1 MSTKRKSYSAD
12 FKAKLALEV
21 VEGEKTVNEI
31 ASQYEVLP
39 TSLKNWKKQFLENM
53 SLAFDKSKVV
63 KEYKDE
69 IEELKKS
76 KDSMAKKLGETI
88 VEKEFLEGKLVSL
101 ASSKE
106 RKALLDTKLNL
117 SLNQQCKL
125 LKVNK
130 SSLYYEPKKPF
141 STSTDIKLLDAI
153 NNIYSDF
160 PSYGYRRITKQL
172 QIDGHN
178 IGKKLVKKAMKYMG
192 IEALYPKPKTT
203 TANKEH
209 YKYPYLLKD
218 FRNDAGQI
226 IMDRAN
232 KVWSTDITYIKLEKG
247 FVYLAAIIDWH
258 SKKILSWKLS
268 NTMDISLVTDVLK
281 EALVFYPKPEI
292 FNTDQGSQ
300 YTSKVHTDILKKH
313 DIKISM
319 DGKGR
324 ATDNIC
330 IERFWRSI
338 KYEEIYL
345 NEYKNMKVL
354 RKAIENYMIKYNSK
368 RLHSAVD
375 YKTPNEVYY
384 NYINNLGFKGEK
396 LLQSVS

>member
-1 MSTKRKSYSAD
+1 MSVKRKSYSAE
-12 FKAKLALEV
+12 FKAKLVLEV
-21 VEGEKTVNEI
+21 LEGEKTINEI
-31 ASQYEVLP
+31 ASKYEVLP
-39 TSLKNWKKQFLENM
+39 VSLKGWKKQFLENM
-53 SLAFDKSKVV
+53 SLAFDKSTVV
-63 KEYKDE
+63 KAYKDE
-69 IEELKKS
+69 IETLQ
-76 KDSMAKKLGETI
+76 KDNDALAKKVGNLTI
-88 VEKEFLEGKLVSL
+88 EKDFLEGKLVSL

-117 SLNQQCKL
+117 SLNQQCQL
-125 LKVNK
+125 LQINK
-130 SSLYYEPKKPF
+130 SSLYYETKKPF
-141 STSTDIKLLDAI
+141 STVKEIKLLDAI

-160 PSYGYRRITKQL
+160 PSYGYRRITKQV
-172 QIDGHN
+172 QNEGHN

-203 TANKEH
+203 TSNKEH

-226 IMDRAN
+226 IIDRAN

-268 NTMDISLVTDVLK
+268 NTMDNTLVTAVLK
-281 EALVFYPKPEI
+281 EALVLYPNPEI

-338 KYEEIYL
+338 KYEELYL

-354 RKAIENYMIKYNSK
+354 NRAIGKYMDMYNTK
-368 RLHSAVD
+368 RLHSAID
-375 YKTPNEVYY
+375 YKTPNEVYFD
-384 NYINNLGFKGEK
+384 YINNLGFKGEK

>member
-1 MSTKRKSYSAD
+1 MSVKRKSYSAN
-12 FKAKLALEV
+12 FKAKLVLEV
-21 VEGEKTVNEI
+21 LEGEKTVNEI
-31 ASQYEVLP
+31 ASKYEVLP
-39 TSLKNWKKQFLENM
+39 VSLKNWKKQFLENM
-53 SLAFDKSKVV
+53 SLAFDKSTVV

-69 IEELKKS
+69 IETLQ
-76 KDSMAKKLGETI
+76 KDKDTLAKKVGNLT
-88 VEKEFLEGKLVSL
+88 VEKDFLVEKLASL

-125 LKVNK
+125 LHVSK

-141 STSTDIKLLDAI
+141 STGKEIKLLDAI

-172 QIDGHN
+172 QNDGHN

-226 IMDRAN
+226 IIDRAN

-268 NTMDISLVTDVLK
+268 NTMDVSLTISVLN
-281 EALVFYPKPEI
+281 EALALYPKPEI

-300 YTSKVHTDILKKH
+300 YTSKAHINILKRH
-313 DIKISM
+313 NIKISM

-354 RKAIENYMIKYNSK
+354 RKAIEKYMIKYNSK
-368 RLHSAVD
+368 RLHSAID
-375 YKTPNEVYY
+375 YKIPNEVYFD
-384 NYINNLGFKGEK
+384 YINNLGFKGDN

>member
-1 MSTKRKSYSAD
+1 MSVKRKTYTAE
-12 FKAKLALEV
+12 FKAKLVLEV
-21 VEGEKTVNEI
+21 LEGEKPVNEI
-31 ASQYEVLP
+31 ASQYKVLP
-39 TSLKNWKKQFLENM
+39 TSLKSWKKQFLGNM
-53 SLAFDKSKVV
+53 SLAFDKSTVV

-76 KDSMAKKLGETI
+76 KDSIAKKLGETI
-88 VEKEFLEGKLVSL
+88 VEKDFLVEKLVSL

-106 RKALLDTKLNL
+106 RKELLDTKLKI
-117 SLNQQCKL
+117 SLNRQCNL
-125 LKVNK
+125 LKISK
-130 SSLYYEPKKPF
+130 SSLYYEPIKPF
-141 STSTDIKLLDAI
+141 STSNEIKLLNAI
-153 NNIYSDF
+153 DEIYEEF
-160 PSYGYRRITKQL
+160 PSYGYRRMTKQL
-172 QIDGHN
+172 QRDGYN
-178 IGKKLVKKAMKYMG
+178 VGKKLVKKAMKYMG

-218 FRNDAGQI
+218 FRNDAGQVVI
-226 IMDRAN
+226 DRNN

-268 NTMDISLVTDVLK
+268 NTMDITLVTDLLK
-281 EALVFYPKPEI
+281 EALAFHPNPEI

-300 YTSKVHTDILKKH
+300 YTAKAHIDILKKH
-313 DIKISM
+313 NIKISM

-354 RKAIENYMIKYNSK
+354 RKAIEKYIIKYNTR
-368 RLHSAVD
+368 RLHSAID
-375 YKTPNEVYY
+375 YQTPNEVYY
-384 NYINNLGFKGEK
+384 QAANNLSQKGEEK
-396 LLQSVS
+396 LPKAS

>member
-1 MSTKRKSYSAD
+1 MSVKRKSFSAD
-12 FKAKLALEV
+12 FKAKLVLEV
-21 VEGEKTVNEI
+21 LEGEKPVNEI
-31 ASQYEVLP
+31 ASQYGVLP

-53 SLAFDKSKVV
+53 SLAFDKSTVV

-76 KDSMAKKLGETI
+76 KDSIAKKLGETI
-88 VEKEFLEGKLVSL
+88 VEKDFLVEKLASL

-106 RKALLDTKLNL
+106 RKELLDTKLIL
-117 SLNQQCKL
+117 SLNKQCKL
-125 LKVNK
+125 LQINK
-130 SSLYYEPKKPF
+130 SSLYYESKKPF
-141 STSTDIKLLDAI
+141 STDSKIKLLDAI

-160 PSYGYRRITKQL
+160 PFYGYRRITKQL
-172 QIDGHN
+172 QKDGYN
-178 IGKKLVKKAMKYMG
+178 VGKKIVKKAMKYMG

-218 FRNDAGQI
+218 FRNDAGQVVI
-226 IMDRAN
+226 DRAN

-268 NTMDISLVTDVLK
+268 NTMDISLVTTVLK
-281 EALVFYPKPEI
+281 EALLLYPKPEI

-300 YTSKVHTDILKKH
+300 YTSKAHIGILKKH
-313 DIKISM
+313 DIQISM

-338 KYEEIYL
+338 KYEEVYL

-354 RKAIENYMIKYNSK
+354 KKAIKNYMIKYNTK
-368 RLHSAVD
+368 RLHSAID

-384 NYINNLGFKGEK
+384 DYINNLGFKGEK

>member
-1 MSTKRKSYSAD
+1 MSVKRKHYSAD
-12 FKAKLALEV
+12 FKAKLVLEV
-21 VEGEKTVNEI
+21 LEGEKPVNEI
-31 ASQYEVLP
+31 ASKYKVLP
-39 TSLKNWKKQFLENM
+39 TSLKSWKKQFLENM
-53 SLAFDKSKVV
+53 SLAFDKSTVV

-69 IEELKKS
+69 IVILQ
-76 KDSMAKKLGETI
+76 KDNDALAKKVGNLTI
-88 VEKEFLEGKLVSL
+88 EKDFLEGKLVSL

-106 RKALLDTKLNL
+106 RKELLDTKLIL
-117 SLNQQCKL
+117 SLNKQCKL
-125 LKVNK
+125 LQINK
-130 SSLYYEPKKPF
+130 SSLYYESKKPF
-141 STSTDIKLLDAI
+141 STDSKIKLLDAI

-160 PSYGYRRITKQL
+160 PFYGYRRITKQL
-172 QIDGHN
+172 QKDGYN
-178 IGKKLVKKAMKYMG
+178 VGKKIVKKAMKYMG

-218 FRNDAGQI
+218 FRNDAGQVVI
-226 IMDRAN
+226 DRAN

-268 NTMDISLVTDVLK
+268 NTMDISLVTTVLK
-281 EALVFYPKPEI
+281 EALLLYPKPEI

-300 YTSKVHTDILKKH
+300 YTSKAHIDILKKH
-313 DIKISM
+313 NIQISM

-368 RLHSAVD
+368 RLHSTID

-384 NYINNLGFKGEK
+384 DYINNLGFKGEK

>member
-1 MSTKRKSYSAD
+1 MSKKRKSFSAD
-12 FKAKLALEV
+12 FKAKLVLEV
-21 VEGEKTVNEI
+21 LEGEKTINEI
-31 ASQYEVLP
+31 ASKYEVLP
-39 TSLKNWKKQFLENM
+39 VSLKNWKKQFLENM
-53 SLAFDKSKVV
+53 SLAFDKSTVV

-69 IEELKKS
+69 IEELKKT
-76 KDSMAKKLGETI
+76 KDSIAKKLGETI
-88 VEKEFLEGKLVSL
+88 VEKDFLVEKLDSL

-106 RKALLDTKLNL
+106 RKELLDTKLNI

-125 LKVNK
+125 LNISK
-130 SSLYYEPKKPF
+130 SSLYYQAKKPF
-141 STSTDIKLLDAI
+141 STGKEIKLLDAI
-153 NNIYSDF
+153 NNVYSYF

-178 IGKKLVKKAMKYMG
+178 IGKNLVKKAMRYMG

-203 TANKEH
+203 TTNKEH

-218 FRNDAGQI
+218 FRNDAGQVVI
-226 IMDRAN
+226 DRAN

-268 NTMDISLVTDVLK
+268 NTVDIILVTGVLK
-281 EALVFYPKPEI
+281 EALSRYPKPEI

-300 YTSKVHTDILKKH
+300 YTAKAHVNILKKYN
-313 DIKISM
+313 IKISM

-354 RKAIENYMIKYNSK
+354 NRAIEKYMDSYNAK
-368 RLHSAVD
+368 RLHSAID
-375 YKTPNEVYY
+375 YQTPNEVYY
-384 NYINNLGFKGEK
+384 DYINNLRFKGGK